1 MEAEL
6 KNLIEHFERDNPLS
20 NHNLMLGTSR
30 FRPIILKERSSTKD
44 WWINVVYG
52 INTDNDIDADIK
64 ALQYPKLWA
73 ESFPRKEYFR
83 IEDAHGVMS
92 KSLPRNIKS
101 IRETELESY
110 DPFKDGLI
118 LSDSQGSVYNFPIL
132 HSILNSGFMNND
144 QIYSRELID
153 ILFCYRANYM
163 HEYGTIKYE
172 RFKLRLTDKLL

>member
-1 MEAEL
+1 METEL

-30 FRPIILKERSSTKD
+30 FRPITLAENSRTKD

-52 INTDNDIDADIK
+52 INTDNNLDDYLKSLRHHRI
-64 ALQYPKLWA
+64 WA

-92 KSLPRNIKS
+92 KIVRDLDGIGN
-101 IRETELESY
+101 TEFESY

-118 LSDSQGSVYNFPIL
+118 LSDPQGSVYNFPIL
-132 HSILNSGFMNND
+132 HSILNSGFMDNY
-144 QIYSRELID
+144 QIGAQEIID
-153 ILFCYRANYM
+153 ILFCYKTNYM
-163 HEYGTIKYE
+163 HNYGEIKYE
-172 RFKLRLTDKLL
+172 RFKLRLADKLL